1 MKIGFSGLISTGK
14 TTLAKAVAREL
25 GWHIV
30 PEGIPGELYK
40 STRERAA
47 DILRQHAQTKRAAQS
62 AYDDCVLDRTAVD
75 LAMLILN
82 QFELL
87 NLPATQRA
95 FAECQAMARELDLLF
110 LLPEDA
116 IPFDSAANEAGLL
129 RQYNPLMRTRSSI
142 LLNGLA
148 ERLMSR
154 EALVRVPVT
163 VTDIDERVA
172 FVISKVQT
180 HQAEQD

>member
-1 MKIGFSGLISTGK
+1 
-14 TTLAKAVAREL
+14 
-25 GWHIV
+25 
-30 PEGIPGELYK
+30 
-40 STRERAA
+40 
-47 DILRQHAQTKRAAQS
+47 
-62 AYDDCVLDRTAVD
+62 
-75 LAMLILN
+75 MLILN

-172 FVISKVQT
+172 FVISKVQA